1 VARDRLK
8 NWPLYAAAIRLH
20 DVRANKTAG
29 AIRLRQ
35 GDFAMKPTRAITRRS
50 VLAGSA
56 GVLASPAIIGRAS
69 AATRGVTDTEIVIG
83 TMTDLSGVT
92 AVQGVNN
99 ANAMRMAF
107 EEANARGGVHGRKI
121 KWIVEDNEY
130 IVPKAVQAMNKL
142 LNRDNIFFAIGN
154 GGTPHN
160 DAVMPSMFEKDVPN
174 VFPLTCAR
182 SMYEPFNRL
191 KFGQFSSYYDQMRA
205 GVKYFVEQ
213 HGKKVIGSMYQDTDF
228 GRDVHAG
235 VVAQLQ
241 ASGLTLAAET
251 AHRPTDTDFNAALAR
266 QHDAGCDLVCM
277 GTIVKDTTIILQTAR
292 KMGWNVQFVGQF
304 ASYSTAVAEAP
315 GEPAEG
321 FYSMAPA
328 LYRYPDY
335 PEPAVQAF
343 TAKYRKAFGIDVNYL
358 GEAGYTSATFT
369 IAALEKAGR
378 DLTLG
383 SFIGAMESMKDWR
396 DIFGGPALSMSPAN
410 HHASSQ
416 SFLSV
421 VKNKR
426 WTPVVEQ
433 PLSF

>member
-1 VARDRLK
+1 MHPSRAIARRSL
-8 NWPLYAAAIRLH
+8 L
-20 DVRANKTAG
+20 AG
-29 AIRLRQ
+29 ATGL
-35 GDFAMKPTRAITRRS
+35 
-50 VLAGSA
+50 LAT
-56 GVLASPAIIGRAS
+56 PALLGRAS

-107 EEANARGGVHGRKI
+107 DDCNAKGGIHGRKI
-121 KWIVEDNEY
+121 NWIVEDMEY

-160 DAVMPSMFEKDVPN
+160 DAVMPSMFEKSVPN

-182 SMYEPFNRL
+182 SMYEPFNKL
-191 KFGQFSSYYDQMRA
+191 KFGQFASYYDQMRA
-205 GVKYFVEQ
+205 GVKHFVEQ
-213 HGKKVIGSMYQDTDF
+213 RGKKVVGSMYQDTDF
-228 GRDVHAG
+228 GKDVHAG
-235 VVAQLQ
+235 VAAQLE
-241 ASGLTLAAET
+241 AMGLKVAAVT

-266 QHDAGCDLVCM
+266 QHDAGCDLICM

-292 KMGWNVQFVGQF
+292 KMGWNVDFCGQF

-328 LYRYPDY
+328 LYRYPDD
-335 PEPAVQAF
+335 PNPAVQAF
-343 TAKYRKAFGIDVNYL
+343 AKAYRARWGIDVNYL
-358 GEAGYTSATFT
+358 GEAGYTAATFT

-378 DLTLG
+378 DLTLD
-383 SFIGAMESMKDWR
+383 SFISAMESMKDWH
-396 DIFGGPALSMSPAN
+396 DIFGGPALTMSPTN

-416 SFLSV
+416 SFLSI
-421 VKNKR
+421 VKKTR
-426 WTPVVEQ
+426 WTPVLDQ